1 MNLDAARSVELSG
14 YDLMTLRAGLKAYLR
29 SFEQHR
35 ELDEGTTHPD
45 DEWQRLQR
53 HVGQLIWRL
62 EEAGVEPGAT
72 VIHSADAVDPHDRE
86 R

>member
-1 MNLDAARSVELSG
+1 MNLEATRSVELSG
-14 YDLMTLRAGLKAYLR
+14 YDLMTLRAALKAYPR
-29 SFEQHR
+29 AFGRHR
-35 ELDEGTTHPD
+35 QLDGGTTHSD

-62 EEAGVEPGAT
+62 EEAGVEPGGT
-72 VIHSADAVDPHDRE
+72 VIHSAEAVDPHDSE